1 MNVLLSNFS
10 KGTKQSKG
18 TLAKGQNKN
27 SHPTPATVT
36 LNGQTIEGLFITKRP
51 VFMMTYPV
59 ITCSK
64 SHIN

>member
-36 LNGQTIEGLFITKRP
+36 LNGQTIEGLFITK
-51 VFMMTYPV
+51 
-59 ITCSK
+59 
-64 SHIN
+64 